1 MNGDFD
7 MMTLKGVVM
16 TDGINRKNHRIPV
29 ETMINAYKKS
39 SDIPMMNAGHDRTK
53 PIG

>member
-1 MNGDFD
+1 

-16 TDGINRKNHRIPV
+16 TDGINRKNHRIPA

-39 SDIPMMNAGHDRTK
+39 SDIPMMMNATAA
-53 PIG
+53 PAAWQP